1 MTYLPFRDKNLA
13 FVIGCTS
20 CGDVFI
26 SRTITGSSNRR
37 LEGGSFI
44 AETERVTDKGGEM
57 RIRSNRWL
65 AGVVIVAAMMA
76 VLVACGGEDP
86 TATPRPAATPTPA
99 EATMEE
105 PTPVPEEAMVEK
117 EPTPTPASTG
127 GAAPSQPAPT
137 ATPRPAAPT
146 ATPVPPPGFDAAEYF
161 RGKTVRIV
169 ANSSPG
175 GGTDTQGRVMAAF
188 MSRYIPGNPRVV
200 FTNQPNKPLE
210 YIFAATEAPKDGTY
224 VSWNSTPQLDF
235 GFNEDTMFIKR
246 STFQALG
253 ATIDPTRAW
262 MTYDPVGNLGPSAAN
277 SCLWDY
283 SGQSSTGGGAHGEFL
298 LADELSD
305 IAEGNPT
312 MLASVYASEQMDIP
326 FRYFGF
332 DTVDTNAVR
341 LMWARGDINSTV
353 RASLWYRFP
362 VENPD
367 WIPSGLMRAMAGMGP
382 GQLKANAQTE
392 PHCADVRTQFNE
404 DQTFIFDSMMGPTNY
419 ASKTLWL
426 PPGTPDH
433 IADALSS
440 AFEEALTTDPVLI
453 QKYASVAGESPGW
466 TGRADLQ
473 VATLENEDLLE
484 GSQSVIADQ
493 AARLLP
499 KYFSQYI
506 SG

>member
-1 MTYLPFRDKNLA
+1 
-13 FVIGCTS
+13 
-20 CGDVFI
+20 
-26 SRTITGSSNRR
+26 
-37 LEGGSFI
+37 
-44 AETERVTDKGGEM
+44 M
-57 RIRSNRWL
+57 RIRLNRWL
-65 AGVVIVAAMMA
+65 AGVITAAAMVA
-76 VLVACGGEDP
+76 VIAACGGDDP
-86 TATPRPAATPTPA
+86 TATPRPAATPTPEAMMEATPTA
-99 EATMEE
+99 EAMMEAT
-105 PTPVPEEAMVEK
+105 PTAEAMMEN
-117 EPTPTPASTG
+117 PTPTPEAMTE
-127 GAAPSQPAPT
+127 APTPTPQPT
-137 ATPRPAAPT
+137 ATPT
-146 ATPVPPPGFDAAEYF
+146 PPPGFDPAEYF
-161 RGKTVRIV
+161 KGKTVRIV

-188 MSRYIPGNPRVV
+188 MSKYIPGNPRVV

-210 YIFAATEAPKDGTY
+210 YIYAATQAPKDGTY

-235 GFNEDTMFIKR
+235 GFNEDTDFIKR

-262 MTYDPVGNLGPSAAN
+262 MTYDPVGNLGASAAD

-283 SGQSSTGGGAHGEFL
+283 SGQSSTGGGVHGEFL

-312 MLASVYASEQMDIP
+312 LLASVYASEQLDIP

-382 GQLKANAQTE
+382 GALGANAQTK
-392 PHCADVRTQFNE
+392 PHCADVRDQFNE
-404 DQTFIFDSMMGPTNY
+404 EQTFIFNSMMGPTNY

-440 AFEEALTTDPVLI
+440 AFEDALTTDAELI
-453 QKYASVAGESPGW
+453 EKYGAVAGESPGW
-466 TGRADLQ
+466 TGRAELQ

-484 GSQSVIADQ
+484 GSQAVIAEQ